1 MIHHY
6 NNARKRTYS
15 PYKKA
20 AFTLA
25 EGATHVALSDNQRR
39 YAFTHAEVPTHVAH
53 SDNTRRAAFTLA
65 EVLITL
71 GIIGVVAAMTMPT
84 LITNHQK
91 EVTAKRLEQTYS
103 ILSQAM
109 TRAQADHGDVSSW
122 GFVAST
128 PIDPDNQDQQRNELI
143 KNFLNY
149 IVPYLKLSSDPVYDA
164 DITKFGY
171 QNPYHTK
178 SGATYNTFR
187 NVCLVELAN
196 GVSLFISMN
205 SSHSQQI
212 YSTPLIYVDIN
223 AQKGPNV
230 TGRDLFLF
238 YFDGTHDMKLQPWGI
253 LGSMDSNR
261 ENCGKKEEDVTTN
274 NLDCTALIMRS
285 GWAITDDYPW

>member
-178 SGATYNTFR
+178 SGETYTLR

-196 GVSLFISMN
+196 GVPLFVTMN
-205 SSHSQQI
+205 WNYDNQI
-212 YSTPLIYVDIN
+212 FSTPLIYVDIN

-230 TGRDLFLF
+230 AGRDLFLF
-238 YFDGTHDMKLQPWGI
+238 YFDGIYNMKLQPWGATY
-253 LGSMDSNR
+253 STDVNR
-261 ENCGKKEEDVTTN
+261 EKCSKEEGDEGSN
-274 NLDCTALIMRS
+274 NLHCTSLIMKS
-285 GWAITDDYPW
+285 GWRITDDYPW